1 MRLLEINWIYAT
13 RPIFADS
20 ITSLYLLAC
29 SQGNWG
35 RSRNPRGD
43 ARLSRSC
50 SQTKSRE
57 GKARL
62 RLFWWSWFN
71 CSEGGQRLD
80 VLSLEFQAWGG
91 LHVLLCL
98 LHIRAYC
105 WKTQKRSSCPDM
117 ARAISF
123 TREGV
128 IHLRRNGWWNRQ
140 PLDGVSKGFNFICLH
155 AMMTQAIRLS
165 SVLTDRNAD
174 LRRVKSDRMQTFWFF
189 QWANLFFIRATSFSE
204 FTFYASGRRNC
215 FYALFKLDM
224 YKRHCVFS
232 NWIVDKM
239 YSPGDVLTVD
249 IPIRFTGEV
258 NQTSPVPIEF
268 FICHKSKLRS
278 N

>member
-20 ITSLYLLAC
+20 ITSLYFLAC

-43 ARLSRSC
+43 AWLSRSC
-50 SQTKSRE
+50 NQTKSRE

-62 RLFWWSWFN
+62 KLLWWSWFN
-71 CSEGGQRLD
+71 CSEGGQRHD

-91 LHVLLCL
+91 LHGLLCL
-98 LHIRAYC
+98 LHIRANC

-128 IHLRRNGWWNRQ
+128 IHLRRNGWWNRK
-140 PLDGVSKGFNFICLH
+140 PLDGVSKVYNFICLH
-155 AMMTQAIRLS
+155 AMMTKLAIRLS

-174 LRRVKSDRMQTFWFF
+174 LRRVKSDCMQTFWFF
-189 QWANLFFIRATSFSE
+189 QWANLFLSGLHPSLSSLSMPVAAGTAFMRCSSLTCTSD
-204 FTFYASGRRNC
+204 T
-215 FYALFKLDM
+215 
-224 YKRHCVFS
+224 VFS
-232 NWIVDKM
+232 QTG
-239 YSPGDVLTVD
+239 SLT
-249 IPIRFTGEV
+249 RCTL
-258 NQTSPVPIEF
+258 QAM
-268 FICHKSKLRS
+268 C
-278 N
+278 